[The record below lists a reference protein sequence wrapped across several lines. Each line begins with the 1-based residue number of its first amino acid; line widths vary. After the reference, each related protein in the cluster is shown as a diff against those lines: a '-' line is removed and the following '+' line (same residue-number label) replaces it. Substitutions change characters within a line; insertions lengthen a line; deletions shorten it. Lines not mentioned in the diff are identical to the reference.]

1 MKHLMHDFQHK
12 ATTAIAKRYARIGF
26 ETLNVSDMI
35 RNRRLSRAVADAGM
49 SSFISMLQYKSELYG
64 TEIIRVDR
72 WYARSRVCSGCG
84 NRKAG
89 LALSTREYRCYLCG
103 LVMDRDENAARNIET
118 EAARSAAS
126 VNGRRDAI
134 RPGLKAATT
143 CSTRVPSGSV
153 GEASLELPGLPVRLE
168 HIGAD

>member
-12 ATTAIAKRYARIGF
+12 ATTAIAKRYAWLGV
-26 ETLNVSDMI
+26 ETLNISGMI

-49 SSFISMLQYKSELYG
+49 SSFISMLAYKSELYG
-64 TEIIRVDR
+64 TEIVRIDR
-72 WYARSRVCSGCG
+72 WYASSRVCSGCG
-84 NRKAG
+84 NRKVK

-118 EAARSAAS
+118 EAARSADS

-134 RPGLKAATT
+134 GPGLKAATT

-153 GEASLELPGLPVRLE
+153 SEASLELPGLPARSV
-168 HIGAD
+168 HISAD